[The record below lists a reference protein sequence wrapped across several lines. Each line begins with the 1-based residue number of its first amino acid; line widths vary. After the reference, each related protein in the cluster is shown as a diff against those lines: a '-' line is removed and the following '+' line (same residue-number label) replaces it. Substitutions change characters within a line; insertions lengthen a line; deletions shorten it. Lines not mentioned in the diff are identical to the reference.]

1 MGAGVRN
8 PRMGRT
14 VPPQSGRPARSDDR
28 QSRIAHPPLV
38 TSVLVAVWF
47 TAWRPVAAWAL
58 LGWGVL
64 NLVGAIL
71 TVLPLGI
78 LPFDP
83 QQTLFHYS
91 FHAIYAIAQVPLILT
106 TAIWLVVGRRL
117 TALAGDRA
125 RHHRARRRIGFERRA
140 LLPLQHA
147 GRRASPPTGSVSV
160 RSRRRPSHTPQEDAA
175 GAAGMTC
182 PTRRRSTGPNELH
195 TARRN
200 ITQTDPEADVPRP
213 SFSPTTVYRSSV

>member
-1 MGAGVRN
+1 MPVSAILGWVGLFLHNLADLPDQTIVS
-8 PRMGRT
+8 PESLI
-14 VPPQSGRPARSDDR
+14 PL
-28 QSRIAHPPLV
+28 LV

-91 FHAIYAIAQVPLILT
+91 FHATYAIAQVPLILT
-106 TAIWLVVGRRL
+106 TAIWLSSGVG
-117 TALAGDRA
+117 
-125 RHHRARRRIGFERRA
+125 
-140 LLPLQHA
+140 
-147 GRRASPPTGSVSV
+147 
-160 RSRRRPSHTPQEDAA
+160 
-175 GAAGMTC
+175 
-182 PTRRRSTGPNELH
+182 
-195 TARRN
+195 
-200 ITQTDPEADVPRP
+200 
-213 SFSPTTVYRSSV
+213 